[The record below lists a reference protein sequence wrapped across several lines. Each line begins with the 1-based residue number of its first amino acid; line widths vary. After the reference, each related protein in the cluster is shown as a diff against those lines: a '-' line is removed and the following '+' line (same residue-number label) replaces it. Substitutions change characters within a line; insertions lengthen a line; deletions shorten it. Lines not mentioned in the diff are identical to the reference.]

1 MLEKKLFPL
10 ALLGALISGYSVY
23 HYLAVNSGFQSGPS
37 FCSLSAHFDC
47 DSVARSPYAAF
58 LGIPVGSFGLLYF
71 LVVLGLLRYGRAEVG
86 LSEGNRLDVLLA
98 ISSLSLLP
106 TIILFLL
113 SAITLKTLCVLCL
126 LLDLTTFVCFF
137 LIWGGIEKGTFFR
150 SLLSGLKSIATF
162 FLPYS
167 GGTSR
172 EWVHLHMARVL
183 FFVTVALV
191 YVLPSHVILRYFIE
205 AAAKS
210 QEEELAEQILNDWK
224 LTQPIGRPLEETG
237 DLSLRD
243 YSLGEQNAPVTIV
256 EFSDFECPF
265 CRKMAPEL
273 KALINRYPGKV
284 RLIYKNF
291 PLDKSCNPNMERQL
305 HDFACRAAVMAR
317 CAGKQGEGSFWSMH
331 DALIKLGSFSDER
344 LKSLPVELGLGISEF
359 DACVEDPQTL
369 ARVVQDIEIGSQFGI
384 NGTPA
389 FFVNGRPLR
398 APHIG
403 ALERIVKSLL

>member
-1 MLEKKLFPL
+1 MLEKKLLPL
-10 ALLGALISGYSVY
+10 ALLGALISGYLVY

-37 FCSLSAHFDC
+37 FCSLSARFDC
-47 DSVARSPYAAF
+47 DSIARSPYAAIF
-58 LGIPVGSFGLLYF
+58 GIPVASFGLLYF
-71 LVVLGLLRYGRAEVG
+71 LVILGVLRYGREEVG
-86 LSEGNRLDVLLA
+86 LSESARLDILFTL
-98 ISSLSLLP
+98 SFLSLSP
-106 TIILFLL
+106 TIILFAL
-113 SAITLKTLCVLCL
+113 STVTLKTFCVLCV
-126 LLDLTTFVCFF
+126 LLDLTTVVSFF
-137 LIWGGIEKGTFFR
+137 LVWNRLESGGFVR
-150 SLLSGLKSIATF
+150 SLFSGLKLIVAF
-162 FLPYS
+162 FIRFS
-167 GGTSR
+167 VGSSQER
-172 EWVHLHMARVL
+172 VHLHMARVL
-183 FFVTVALV
+183 FFITLALV
-191 YVLPSHVILRYFIE
+191 YILPSHIILRYFIE
-205 AAAKS
+205 ATART
-210 QEEELAEQILNDWK
+210 QEEQLAEQIFNEWK
-224 LTQPIGRPLEETG
+224 QTQPTSRPLEETG
-237 DLSLRD
+237 DLRHRD
-243 YSLGEQNAPVTIV
+243 FSLGEQNSQITIV

-284 RLIYKNF
+284 RLVFKNF

-305 HDFACRAAVMAR
+305 HDFACRAAVLGR
-317 CAGKQGEGSFWSMH
+317 CAGEQGEGAFWSMH

-359 DACVEDPQTL
+359 DLCVEDPQTL